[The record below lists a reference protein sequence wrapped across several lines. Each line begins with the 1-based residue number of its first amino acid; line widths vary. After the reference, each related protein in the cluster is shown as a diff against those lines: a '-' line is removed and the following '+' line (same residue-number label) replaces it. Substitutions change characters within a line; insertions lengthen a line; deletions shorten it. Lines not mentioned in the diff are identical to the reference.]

1 MNTNETAA
9 GCKPAKEQS
18 WMNKHHFF
26 EKYGMLMVLA
36 VLFIVCAIASPYF
49 LKIEN
54 LLNITRQVS
63 VIGIISI
70 GMTFAILT
78 GGIDLSV
85 GPVLAFSTLMVA
97 GLKDLGALPAFLI
110 AMGISILFGLIT
122 GTLITKGK
130 IQPFIATLGMMTTVV
145 GIGLT
150 YSHGHP
156 IIGTPDGLSFL
167 GQGKLFGVIPAQTL
181 LFAGVAVA
189 ASIVLNRTRLG
200 RYIYAV
206 GGNEEG
212 SRLSGIRVDRI
223 KTAAYVISAGCA
235 GFAGIIMANH
245 LNVGEANLGNGMELD
260 AIASVA
266 VGGTSLSGGKG
277 SVVGTVIGV
286 VIIGILNNFLN
297 LINVPGY
304 TQKIVKGAI
313 IIIAVLAQSIQASR
327 RTA

>member
-1 MNTNETAA
+1 MSDIKTGKFNRV
-9 GCKPAKEQS
+9 
-18 WMNKHHFF
+18 HFV
-26 EKYGMLMVLA
+26 ENYGMLAVL
-36 VLFIVCAIASPYF
+36 VILFIVCAIVSPYF
-49 LKIEN
+49 LKAEN

-63 VIGIISI
+63 EIGIISI
-70 GMTFAILT
+70 GMTFVIIT

-85 GPVLAFSTLMVA
+85 GSVLAFSTLIVA
-97 GLKDLGALPAFLI
+97 GFKDYGALPAFLL
-110 AMGISILFGLIT
+110 AMALSMIFGLVT
-122 GTLITKGK
+122 GILVTKGK
-130 IQPFIATLGMMTTVV
+130 LQAFIATLGMMTAVV

-156 IIGTPDGLSFL
+156 IIGTPEGLSFI
-167 GQGKLFGVIPAQTL
+167 GQGKLFDTIPVQTI
-181 LFAGVAVA
+181 LFAITAVA

-212 SRLSGIRVDRI
+212 SRLSGIRVDRV
-223 KTAAYVISAGCA
+223 KMAAYVISSGLS

-245 LNVGEANLGNGMELD
+245 LNVGEANLGSGMELD

-266 VGGTSLSGGKG
+266 VGGTSLAGGRG
-277 SVVGTVIGV
+277 GVVGTVIGV
-286 VIIGILNNFLN
+286 IIIGILNNFLN

-313 IIIAVLAQSIQASR
+313 IIIAVLAQSMQSNR
-327 RTA
+327 KK

>member
-1 MNTNETAA
+1 MADL
-9 GCKPAKEQS
+9 KIVRF
-18 WMNKHHFF
+18 NKNQFV
-26 EKYGMLMVLA
+26 ESYGMLIVL
-36 VLFIVCAIASPYF
+36 VILFIVCAVVSPYF
-49 LKIEN
+49 LKVEN

-63 VIGIISI
+63 VIGIVSI

-97 GLKDLGALPAFLI
+97 GFKDAGALPAFLL
-110 AMGISILFGLIT
+110 AMAMSLLFGLVT
-122 GTLITKGK
+122 GTLVTKGK

-167 GQGKLFGVIPAQTL
+167 GQGKLFNLIPTQTI
-181 LFAGVAVA
+181 LFAATAVA

-223 KTAAYVISAGCA
+223 KTAAYVISSGLA

-245 LNVGEANLGNGMELD
+245 LNVGEANLGTGMELD

-266 VGGTSLSGGKG
+266 VGGTSLAGGRG
-277 SVVGTVIGV
+277 SVIGTVIGV
-286 VIIGILNNFLN
+286 IIIGVLNNFLN

-313 IIIAVLAQSIQASR
+313 IILAVLAQSVQANR
-327 RTA
+327 AK

>member
-1 MNTNETAA
+1 MSTEIKAGPKAPIERSRFRNT
-9 GCKPAKEQS
+9 
-18 WMNKHHFF
+18 HFL
-26 EKYGMLMVLA
+26 ENYGMLLVLA
-36 VLFIVCAIASPYF
+36 VLFIVCSIVSPYF
-49 LKIEN
+49 LKAEN
-54 LLNITRQVS
+54 LLNITRQIS

-70 GMTFAILT
+70 GMTFVIIT

-85 GPVLAFSTLMVA
+85 GSVLAFSTLMVA
-97 GLKDLGALPAFLI
+97 GFKGMGAFPAFLI
-110 AMGISILFGLIT
+110 AMALSMSFGLVT
-122 GTLITKGK
+122 GILVTKGK
-130 IQPFIATLGMMTTVV
+130 LQAFIATLGMMTAVV

-156 IIGTPDGLSFL
+156 IIGTPEGLSFL
-167 GQGKLFGVIPAQTL
+167 GQGKLFGTIPVQTV
-181 LFAGVAVA
+181 LFTLTALAAGL
-189 ASIVLNRTRLG
+189 VLNRTRLG

-223 KTAAYVISAGCA
+223 KTAAYVISSALS

-245 LNVGEANLGNGMELD
+245 LNVGEANLGAGMELD

-266 VGGTSLSGGKG
+266 VGGTSLSGGSG
-277 SVVGTVIGV
+277 GVVGTVIGV
-286 VIIGILNNFLN
+286 IIIGILNNFLN

-313 IIIAVLAQSIQASR
+313 IIIAVLAQSIQANR
-327 RTA
+327 KK

>member
-1 MNTNETAA
+1 MEN
-9 GCKPAKEQS
+9 
-18 WMNKHHFF
+18 
-26 EKYGMLMVLA
+26 YGMLFVL
-36 VLFIVCAIASPYF
+36 VILFIVCAIVSPYF
-49 LKIEN
+49 LKVEN

-63 VIGIISI
+63 VIGIVSI
-70 GMTFAILT
+70 GMTFTILT

-85 GPVLAFSTLMVA
+85 GPVLAFSTLMIA
-97 GLKDLGALPAFLI
+97 GFKDYGAIPAFLL
-110 AMGISILFGLIT
+110 AMAMSLLFGLVT

-167 GQGKLFGVIPAQTL
+167 GQGKLFNTIPVQTI
-181 LFAGVAVA
+181 LFALTALA
-189 ASIVLNRTRLG
+189 ASILLNRTRLG

-223 KTAAYVISAGCA
+223 KTSAYVISSGLA

-245 LNVGEANLGNGMELD
+245 LNVGEANLGSGMELD

-266 VGGTSLSGGKG
+266 VGGTSLAGGRG
-277 SVVGTVIGV
+277 GVVGTVIGV
-286 VIIGILNNFLN
+286 IIIGILNNFLN

-313 IIIAVLAQSIQASR
+313 IIIAVLAQSMQSNR
-327 RTA
+327 KK

>member
-1 MNTNETAA
+1 MSDS
-9 GCKPAKEQS
+9 KIIKF
-18 WMNKHHFF
+18 NKHHFM
-26 EKYGMLMVLA
+26 ESYGMLIVLA
-36 VLFIVCAIASPYF
+36 VLFLVCAITSPYF
-49 LKIEN
+49 LKVEN
-54 LLNITRQVS
+54 LLNITRQISVS
-63 VIGIISI
+63 GIVSI

-78 GGIDLSV
+78 GGIDLAV

-97 GLKDLGALPAFLI
+97 GFQGAGALPAFLI
-110 AMGISILFGLIT
+110 AMAMSLMFGVVT
-122 GTLITKGK
+122 GLLVTKGK
-130 IQPFIATLGMMTTVV
+130 LQPFIATLGMMTTVV

-156 IIGTPDGLSFL
+156 IIGTPDGLTFL
-167 GQGKLFGVIPAQTL
+167 GQGKLFNTIPVQTI
-181 LFAGVAVA
+181 LFTLTAVA

-223 KTAAYVISAGCA
+223 KMAAYVISSGLA

-245 LNVGEANLGNGMELD
+245 LNVGEANLGTGMELD

-266 VGGTSLSGGKG
+266 VGGTSLSGGRG
-277 SVVGTVIGV
+277 SVLGTVIGV
-286 VIIGILNNFLN
+286 IIIGILNNFLN

-313 IIIAVLAQSIQASR
+313 IILAVLAQSMQANR
-327 RTA
+327 KK